1 MSWESLRVGID
12 TEGEGGIGE
21 SEEEEEGIEIA
32 REREEGNR
40 SVTAEG
46 SVKQ

>member
-21 SEEEEEGIEIA
+21 SGEEERGIES
-32 REREEGNR
+32 REGRGKREIQG
-40 SVTAEG
+40 
-46 SVKQ
+46 

>member
-21 SEEEEEGIEIA
+21 SGEEERGIESK
-32 REREEGNR
+32 RGERKRGKFE
-40 SVTAEG
+40 V
-46 SVKQ
+46 